1 MPFYYKIKI
10 SLYILIYFNIGVLNV
25 QRCKTSVFVLE
36 KTAGLVWYA
45 GSSAVYW
52 YYSDEHKTNVPNRLT
67 FNDKDMLVVEFN
79 KLKNEMECLK
89 KELHEYEKNSSC
101 DE

>member
-1 MPFYYKIKI
+1 MVLI
-10 SLYILIYFNIGVLNV
+10 SLTASIIETLFI
-25 QRCKTSVFVLE
+25 KTSVFVLE

-52 YYSDEHKTNVPNRLT
+52 YYSDEHKTNDPNRLT

>member
-1 MPFYYKIKI
+1 MVLI
-10 SLYILIYFNIGVLNV
+10 SLTASIIETLFI
-25 QRCKTSVFVLE
+25 KTSVFVLE

-45 GSSAVYW
+45 GSSAVHW
-52 YYSDEHKTNVPNRLT
+52 YYSDEHQGRDPNSLT